1 MASRK
6 QSSLDHDKKDLRTNE
21 KQVVNKIVLWIVGI
35 MIVLVAIIG
44 FMAYRYVDSALQPVN
59 QDATEE
65 ISVKIPIGST
75 NKDIA
80 SELEKKHVIK
90 SATVFNYYV
99 KFHNFTDFQAG
110 SYEFT
115 QADTLDQIINKLRQG
130 GDSGST
136 ANAVSQVL
144 VKEGVTISDIAKSLD
159 KVTKKNPK
167 ISGAKFLK
175 LMKDDQYFA
184 KLEKKYPQLL
194 SSDLAAKNVRYH
206 LEGYLF
212 PATYGVSA
220 NESLESLVDTMVAK
234 TDSVMQAYYGSIKK
248 QGYSV
253 QEVMTL
259 ASLVEREGVTEQ
271 SRRTIAGVF
280 LNRLAINMPIQS
292 DITVMYALNTHKTHL
307 TNKDTSV
314 DSPYNLYKH
323 TGYGPGPFNQPSL
336 QSIRAVLSPTDRD
349 KNYLYFVAN
358 LKTGEILYATTREQ
372 HDINTAKFAADNGT
386 N

>member
-1 MASRK
+1 
-6 QSSLDHDKKDLRTNE
+6 LDHDKKDLRTNE